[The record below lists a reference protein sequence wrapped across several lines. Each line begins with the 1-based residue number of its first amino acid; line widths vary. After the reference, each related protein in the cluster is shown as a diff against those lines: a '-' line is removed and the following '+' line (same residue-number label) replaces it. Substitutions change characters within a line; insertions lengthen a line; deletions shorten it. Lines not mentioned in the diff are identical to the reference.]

1 MPEFAWADWA
11 QGQVERVWDLMD
23 ISMLRAAVKGVDPSF
38 KSYVRYHNLLA
49 LSNAWV
55 HSQVWNL
62 SQNVDRSTGTNKLGI
77 CPCLT
82 PSMIPYVTNRGGPM
96 VGLEALSLQGLPID
110 ELLLTRETE
119 DNLADLAG
127 NAMSSTVVG
136 SSMMAALILAKDML
150 DVDGA
155 KIEDEDDMEVDKA
168 TPAKT
173 EVVASHIQGE
183 KQLVKKPLDLSTTT
197 NCSLSE
203 LLSLA
208 ERSARLC
215 ECEGRRGVTTRVIRR
230 CVDCGSTSCE
240 KCGGRPEHNTQELRF
255 GTDVP
260 ARIHPSEFEK
270 FFTSAFP
277 MCLAL
282 SGVTKSQLDKLWKK
296 LGVEDDKEEDF
307 WPKWRNA
314 VVEATSSEFR
324 FVELKRQEVW
334 SAVYRSPMGSLEL
347 ALHPKQPEWRLFA
360 RARDSESA
368 NSGLRKVLEST
379 AVARLICKRDTSGV
393 VKPSAGLLEGQW
405 EFAVPHRIDLRLSIV
420 GVESEDEETRPALV
434 PSWESKL
441 GLQGDDF
448 KERRVYSQLRI
459 SVDED
464 SEASVLERDVAG
476 LYTLF
481 DRCGT
486 ANCGLHKKEA
496 TRDEVDLP
504 PLYFFLDPLRC
515 ADPIEDPY
523 VFSISKT
530 RYEFGEI
537 RPITCT
543 LDPKWR
549 QITAVDGKH
558 STIGAHVPSVWSK
571 SKEVALQVCLVNLQ
585 PISPTLKGE
594 SRSPPMRRMQLSLS
608 HQRTSPS
615 TLHLQD
621 ANTRVPFWSAVSLS
635 RTKLGRNG
643 RGDLGWRLTKLTSA
657 QPTRQSHG

>member
-1 MPEFAWADWA
+1 
-11 QGQVERVWDLMD
+11 
-23 ISMLRAAVKGVDPSF
+23 
-38 KSYVRYHNLLA
+38 
-49 LSNAWV
+49 
-55 HSQVWNL
+55 
-62 SQNVDRSTGTNKLGI
+62 
-77 CPCLT
+77 
-82 PSMIPYVTNRGGPM
+82 M

-136 SSMMAALILAKDML
+136 TCMMAALILGKGML

-155 KIEDEDDMEVDKA
+155 KIEDADAMEIDQATSTKA
-168 TPAKT
+168 GD
-173 EVVASHIQGE
+173 VGSHIQGE

-203 LLSLA
+203 LLALA

-240 KCGGRPEHNTQELRF
+240 KCGGRPEHNTHELRF

-260 ARIHPSEFEK
+260 PRVHPSEFEK
-270 FFTSAFP
+270 FFTSTFP
-277 MCLAL
+277 MCLTL
-282 SGVTKSQLDKLWKK
+282 SSVKKSQLDTLWQKLS
-296 LGVEDDKEEDF
+296 VEDDNEEEF

-360 RARDSESA
+360 RAKDSEPA
-368 NSGLRKVLEST
+368 NSDLRKVLEGT

-393 VKPSAGLLEGQW
+393 AKPGAGLLEGQW
-405 EFAVPHRIDLRLSIV
+405 EFALPHRTDLKLTIT
-420 GVESEDEETRPALV
+420 GVESEDEETRPSLV
-434 PSWESKL
+434 PSWELKL
-441 GLQGDDF
+441 GLQGDEF

-459 SVDED
+459 SFDED
-464 SEASVLERDVAG
+464 SEPSVLERDIAG

-486 ANCGLHKKEA
+486 ANSGLHKKDPTADEA
-496 TRDEVDLP
+496 DLP

-515 ADPIEDPY
+515 ADPKEDPF
-523 VFSISKT
+523 VFSISKI
-530 RYEFGEI
+530 RYEFGEV

-549 QITAVDGKH
+549 QMTAVDGKNR
-558 STIGAHVPSVWSK
+558 TVDAHVPSVWSK
-571 SKEVALQVCLVNLQ
+571 SKEVALQVR
-585 PISPTLKGE
+585 PTL
-594 SRSPPMRRMQLSLS
+594 RRVHPVLMTYFLAL
-608 HQRTSPS
+608 P
-615 TLHLQD
+615 
-621 ANTRVPFWSAVSLS
+621 
-635 RTKLGRNG
+635 
-643 RGDLGWRLTKLTSA
+643 
-657 QPTRQSHG
+657 

>member
-1 MPEFAWADWA
+1 
-11 QGQVERVWDLMD
+11 
-23 ISMLRAAVKGVDPSF
+23 
-38 KSYVRYHNLLA
+38 
-49 LSNAWV
+49 
-55 HSQVWNL
+55 
-62 SQNVDRSTGTNKLGI
+62 
-77 CPCLT
+77 
-82 PSMIPYVTNRGGPM
+82 M

-136 SSMMAALILAKDML
+136 TCMMAALILGKDML

-155 KIEDEDDMEVDKA
+155 KIEDEDAMEVDK
-168 TPAKT
+168 TTSAKADD
-173 EVVASHIQGE
+173 VSAHIQGE
-183 KQLVKKPLDLSTTT
+183 KQLVKKSLDLSTTT

-203 LLSLA
+203 LLTLA

-260 ARIHPSEFEK
+260 PRVHPSEFEK
-270 FFTSAFP
+270 FFTSTFP
-277 MCLAL
+277 MCLTL
-282 SGVTKSQLDKLWKK
+282 SGVEKSQLDKLWEK
-296 LGVEDDKEEDF
+296 LSVEDDDEEAF

-314 VVEATSSEFR
+314 VAEATNSEFR

-360 RARDSESA
+360 RAKDSEPAS
-368 NSGLRKVLEST
+368 SDLRKVLEGA
-379 AVARLICKRDTSGV
+379 AVARLICKRDTSGAA
-393 VKPSAGLLEGQW
+393 KPGAGLLEGQW
-405 EFAVPHRIDLRLSIV
+405 EFALPHRTDLKLTIA
-420 GVESEDEETRPALV
+420 GVESEDEETCPTLV

-441 GLQGDDF
+441 GLQADEF
-448 KERRVYSQLRI
+448 KERSVYSQLRI
-459 SVDED
+459 SVDDD
-464 SEASVLERDVAG
+464 SEASVLERDIAG

-486 ANCGLHKKEA
+486 ANSGLHKKEPTA
-496 TRDEVDLP
+496 DEVDLP

-523 VFSISKT
+523 LFSISKI
-530 RYEFGEI
+530 RYEFGET
-537 RPITCT
+537 RPIICT
-543 LDPKWR
+543 LNPKWR

-558 STIGAHVPSVWSK
+558 PKVDAHVLSVWSK
-571 SKEVALQVCLVNLQ
+571 SKEVALQVCPILLQ
-585 PISPTLKGE
+585 ISPALKGYLP
-594 SRSPPMRRMQLSLS
+594 SPLMKRMPLSLS
-608 HQRTSPS
+608 RPRTSPS
-615 TLHLQD
+615 TLPSQD
-621 ANTRVPFWSAVSLS
+621 VSM
-635 RTKLGRNG
+635 R
-643 RGDLGWRLTKLTSA
+643 A
-657 QPTRQSHG
+657 QF

>member
-1 MPEFAWADWA
+1 MPDFAWADWA

-23 ISMLRAAVKGVDPSF
+23 ISVLRAAVKGVDPSF
-38 KSYVRYHNLLA
+38 KTCVWDLNCSTLPDIR
-49 LSNAWV
+49 SC
-55 HSQVWNL
+55 SQVWNL
-62 SQNVDRSTGTNKLGI
+62 SQNVDRSIGTNKIGI

-136 SSMMAALILAKDML
+136 TCMMAALILGKDML
-150 DVDGA
+150 DVGGA
-155 KIEDEDDMEVDKA
+155 RVEDKDAMEVDQLAPSKA
-168 TPAKT
+168 
-173 EVVASHIQGE
+173 EDVGSHIQGE
-183 KQLVKKPLDLSTTT
+183 KQLLKKPLDLSTTT
-197 NCSLSE
+197 ECSLSE
-203 LLSLA
+203 LLALA

-230 CVDCGSTSCE
+230 CADCGSTSCE
-240 KCGGRPEHNTQELRF
+240 KCGGRPEHNTEELRF

-260 ARIHPSEFEK
+260 ARVHPSEFEK
-270 FFTSAFP
+270 FFTSTFP
-277 MCLAL
+277 MCLDL
-282 SGVTKSQLDKLWKK
+282 SGVKKPQLDKLWEN
-296 LGVEDDKEEDF
+296 LRVEDDEEDF
-307 WPKWRNA
+307 WPKWRDA

-360 RARDSESA
+360 RPKDSEPA
-368 NSGLRKVLEST
+368 NSGLRRVLECT
-379 AVARLICKRDTSGV
+379 AVARLICKRDASGIA
-393 VKPSAGLLEGQW
+393 KPGAGLLEGRW
-405 EFAVPHRIDLRLSIV
+405 EFALPHRTDLKLTV
-420 GVESEDEETRPALV
+420 AGVDNDDEETRPSLV

-441 GLQGDDF
+441 GLQGDEF
-448 KERRVYSQLRI
+448 KDRRVYSQLRI

-464 SEASVLERDVAG
+464 SESSVLERDIAG

-486 ANCGLHKKEA
+486 ANSGLHKKESTKGEA
-496 TRDEVDLP
+496 DLP
-504 PLYFFLDPLRC
+504 SLYFFLDPLRC
-515 ADPIEDPY
+515 ADPNEDPY
-523 VFSISKT
+523 VFSISKS

-549 QITAVDGKH
+549 QITAVGGKH
-558 STIGAHVPSVWSK
+558 PTIDAHVSSVWSP
-571 SKEVALQVCLVNLQ
+571 SKEVTLQVSLTFLAR
-585 PISPTLKGE
+585 PTVVTGDFSSLLTRKTQR
-594 SRSPPMRRMQLSLS
+594 SRSRRRTLLSMLPFPDVGMPALS
-608 HQRTSPS
+608 
-615 TLHLQD
+615 
-621 ANTRVPFWSAVSLS
+621 
-635 RTKLGRNG
+635 
-643 RGDLGWRLTKLTSA
+643 
-657 QPTRQSHG
+657 

>member
-1 MPEFAWADWA
+1 MPDFAWADWA

-23 ISMLRAAVKGVDPSF
+23 ISVLRAAVKGVDPSF
-38 KSYVRYHNLLA
+38 KTYVRALIRLA
-49 LSNAWV
+49 PSHIQF

-62 SQNVDRSTGTNKLGI
+62 SQNVDRSIGTNKVGI

-82 PSMIPYVTNRGGPM
+82 PSMIPFVTNRGGPM

-136 SSMMAALILAKDML
+136 TCMMAALILGKDML
-150 DVDGA
+150 DVGSA
-155 KIEDEDDMEVDKA
+155 KIEEEDAMEVDQAA
-168 TPAKT
+168 TVKT
-173 EVVASHIQGE
+173 EDVGSHIQGE

-203 LLSLA
+203 LLSLS

-260 ARIHPSEFEK
+260 PRVHPSEFEK
-270 FFTSAFP
+270 FFTSTFP
-277 MCLAL
+277 MCLTL
-282 SGVTKSQLDKLWKK
+282 SGVKKSQLDQLWQE
-296 LGVEDDKEEDF
+296 LSVEDDKEEAF
-307 WPKWRNA
+307 WPKWKSA

-334 SAVYRSPMGSLEL
+334 SAVYRSPRGSLEL

-360 RARDSESA
+360 RAKDSEPA
-368 NSGLRKVLEST
+368 NSDLRKVLEST

-393 VKPSAGLLEGQW
+393 AKPGAGLLDGQW
-405 EFAVPHRIDLRLSIV
+405 EFALPHRADLKLTIV
-420 GVESEDEETRPALV
+420 GVESEDEETRPSLV

-441 GLQGDDF
+441 GLQGDEF

-464 SEASVLERDVAG
+464 SAAESSVLERDITG
-476 LYTLF
+476 LYNLF

-486 ANCGLHKKEA
+486 ANSGLHKKEPTA
-496 TRDEVDLP
+496 DEADLP
-504 PLYFFLDPLRC
+504 PLYFFLDPFRC
-515 ADPIEDPY
+515 ADPTEDPY
-523 VFSISKT
+523 VFSISKI
-530 RYEFGEI
+530 RYEFGES
-537 RPITCT
+537 RPIICT

-549 QITAVDGKH
+549 QLTVVDGENP
-558 STIGAHVPSVWSK
+558 TVDAHVPSVWSK
-571 SKEVALQVCLVNLQ
+571 SKEVALQVCLVL
-585 PISPTLKGE
+585 
-594 SRSPPMRRMQLSLS
+594 
-608 HQRTSPS
+608 
-615 TLHLQD
+615 
-621 ANTRVPFWSAVSLS
+621 
-635 RTKLGRNG
+635 
-643 RGDLGWRLTKLTSA
+643 
-657 QPTRQSHG
+657 

>member
-1 MPEFAWADWA
+1 MPETGERAARIGTVANLAISVLEWRKNWGISGLSRVGMKVCAAVRTSLNPLIQDFSGGFCKVPDFAWADWA
-11 QGQVERVWDLMD
+11 QGQVERVWDLID

-38 KSYVRYHNLLA
+38 KTYVRDLIYSTLPNHQF
-49 LSNAWV
+49 

-62 SQNVDRSTGTNKLGI
+62 SQNVDRSIGTNKVGI

-82 PSMIPYVTNRGGPM
+82 PSMIPYITNRGGPM

-136 SSMMAALILAKDML
+136 TCMMAALILTKSML

-155 KIEDEDDMEVDKA
+155 KIEDEDAMEVDKA
-168 TPAKT
+168 TSAKA
-173 EVVASHIQGE
+173 EDVASHIQGE
-183 KQLVKKPLDLSTTT
+183 KQLVQKPLDLSTTT
-197 NCSLSE
+197 NCSLLE
-203 LLSLA
+203 LLTLA

-260 ARIHPSEFEK
+260 TRVHPSEFEK
-270 FFTSAFP
+270 FFTSIFP
-277 MCLAL
+277 MCLTL
-282 SGVTKSQLDKLWKK
+282 SGVRKLQLDNLWEKLS
-296 LGVEDDKEEDF
+296 VEDDAEEGF

-314 VVEATSSEFR
+314 VIEATSSEFR

-360 RARDSESA
+360 RAKDSEPA
-368 NSGLRKVLEST
+368 NSDLRKVLEST
-379 AVARLICKRDTSGV
+379 AVARLICKRDASGV
-393 VKPSAGLLEGQW
+393 AKPGAGLLEGQW
-405 EFAVPHRIDLRLSIV
+405 EFALPHRTDIKLTIA
-420 GVESEDEETRPALV
+420 GVESEDEETRPSLV

-441 GLQGDDF
+441 GLQADEF
-448 KERRVYSQLRI
+448 KERRVYSQLQI
-459 SVDED
+459 SVNED
-464 SEASVLERDVAG
+464 SEASVLERDIAG
-476 LYTLF
+476 LYSLF

-486 ANCGLHKKEA
+486 ANSGLHKKEPTA
-496 TRDEVDLP
+496 DEVDLP

-515 ADPIEDPY
+515 ADPTEDPY
-523 VFSISKT
+523 VFSISKI
-530 RYEFGEI
+530 RYEFGET

-543 LDPKWR
+543 LDPRWR
-549 QITAVDGKH
+549 QITTVDGKH
-558 STIGAHVPSVWSK
+558 PTVDAHVLSVWSK
-571 SKEVALQVCLVNLQ
+571 SKDVALQVCLIL
-585 PISPTLKGE
+585 
-594 SRSPPMRRMQLSLS
+594 R
-608 HQRTSPS
+608 
-615 TLHLQD
+615 
-621 ANTRVPFWSAVSLS
+621 
-635 RTKLGRNG
+635 
-643 RGDLGWRLTKLTSA
+643 
-657 QPTRQSHG
+657 

>member
-1 MPEFAWADWA
+1 MPDFAWADWA

-38 KSYVRYHNLLA
+38 KTYVRYHICLVP
-49 LSNAWV
+49 SNAWF

-62 SQNVDRSTGTNKLGI
+62 SQNVDRSIGTNKVGI

-119 DNLADLAG
+119 DNISDLAG

-136 SSMMAALILAKDML
+136 TSMMAALILAKDML

-155 KIEDEDDMEVDKA
+155 KIEDEDDMEVDKSI
-168 TPAKT
+168 PAKI
-173 EVVASHIQGE
+173 EEVASHIQGE

-197 NCSLSE
+197 NCSLLE

-215 ECEGRRGVTTRVIRR
+215 ECEGRRGVTTRAIRR

-255 GTDVP
+255 GADAP

-277 MCLAL
+277 MCLVL
-282 SGVTKSQLDKLWKK
+282 SGVTKSQLGKHWEKLS
-296 LGVEDDKEEDF
+296 VEDDKEEAF

-314 VVEATSSEFR
+314 VIEATNSEFR

-360 RARDSESA
+360 RARDSEPA
-368 NSGLRKVLEST
+368 NSDLRKVLESA

-393 VKPSAGLLEGQW
+393 AKPGAGLLEGQW
-405 EFAVPHRIDLRLSIV
+405 EFALPHRIDLNLTIA
-420 GVESEDEETRPALV
+420 GVESGDEEIRPSLV

-441 GLQGDDF
+441 GLQGDEF

-464 SEASVLERDVAG
+464 SEASVLERDIAG

-486 ANCGLHKKEA
+486 ANSGLHKKEP
-496 TRDEVDLP
+496 TSNETDLP

-523 VFSISKT
+523 VFSISKA
-530 RYEFGEI
+530 RYEFGEN
-537 RPITCT
+537 RPIICT

-558 STIGAHVPSVWSK
+558 STIGAHVSSVWSK
-571 SKEVALQVCLVNLQ
+571 SKEVALQVCLIILQ
-585 PISPTLKGE
+585 
-594 SRSPPMRRMQLSLS
+594 
-608 HQRTSPS
+608 
-615 TLHLQD
+615 
-621 ANTRVPFWSAVSLS
+621 
-635 RTKLGRNG
+635 
-643 RGDLGWRLTKLTSA
+643 
-657 QPTRQSHG
+657 

>member
-1 MPEFAWADWA
+1 
-11 QGQVERVWDLMD
+11 MD
-23 ISMLRAAVKGVDPSF
+23 ISVLRAAVKGVDPSF
-38 KSYVRYHNLLA
+38 KTYVGIPTGFRFP
-49 LSNAWV
+49 LSHV
-55 HSQVWNL
+55 QFHSQVWNL
-62 SQNVDRSTGTNKLGI
+62 SQNVDRSTGTNKVGI

-82 PSMIPYVTNRGGPM
+82 PSMIPFVTNRGGPM

-136 SSMMAALILAKDML
+136 TCMMAALILGKDML
-150 DVDGA
+150 DVDDA
-155 KIEDEDDMEVDKA
+155 RVEDEDAMEVDQTTPVKA
-168 TPAKT
+168 
-173 EVVASHIQGE
+173 EDVGSHIQGE

-203 LLSLA
+203 LLALA

-230 CVDCGSTSCE
+230 CIDCGSTSCE

-260 ARIHPSEFEK
+260 SRVHPSEFEK
-270 FFTSAFP
+270 FFTSTFP
-277 MCLAL
+277 MSLTL
-282 SGVTKSQLDKLWKK
+282 SGVNKFQLDKLWQG
-296 LGVEDDKEEDF
+296 LSVEDDKEEAF
-307 WPKWRNA
+307 WPKWRSA
-314 VVEATSSEFR
+314 VAEATSSEFR

-360 RARDSESA
+360 QAKGSEPAS
-368 NSGLRKVLEST
+368 SVLRKVLEST

-393 VKPSAGLLEGQW
+393 AKPGAGLLEGRW
-405 EFAVPHRIDLRLSIV
+405 EFALPHRTDLKLTIA
-420 GVESEDEETRPALV
+420 GVESEDEDTRPSLV

-441 GLQGDDF
+441 GLQSDEF

-459 SVDED
+459 SVDD
-464 SEASVLERDVAG
+464 SSESSVLERDIAG

-486 ANCGLHKKEA
+486 ANSGLHKKEPTA
-496 TRDEVDLP
+496 DEVDLP

-515 ADPIEDPY
+515 ADPTADPY
-523 VFSISKT
+523 VFSISKI
-530 RYEFGEI
+530 RYEFGES
-537 RPITCT
+537 RPLICT

-549 QITAVDGKH
+549 QIAAVGGEN
-558 STIGAHVPSVWSK
+558 STVSAHVPSVWSK
-571 SKEVALQVCLVNLQ
+571 SKEVALQVCLILRW
-585 PISPTLKGE
+585 ISAVLTDG
-594 SRSPPMRRMQLSLS
+594 SSSPPTK
-608 HQRTSPS
+608 RTLLSPS
-615 TLHLQD
+615 RRRNLPLTL
-621 ANTRVPFWSAVSLS
+621 PS
-635 RTKLGRNG
+635 
-643 RGDLGWRLTKLTSA
+643 
-657 QPTRQSHG
+657 